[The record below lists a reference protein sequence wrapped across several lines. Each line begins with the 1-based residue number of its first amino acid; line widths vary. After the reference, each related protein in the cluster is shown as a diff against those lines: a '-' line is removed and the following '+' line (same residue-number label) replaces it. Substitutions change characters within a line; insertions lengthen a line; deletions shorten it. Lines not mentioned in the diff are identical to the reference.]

1 MRPLQI
7 VPNCIPA
14 WRIKTALRELLP
26 GDKPKRV
33 GGVWV
38 TKSSKLS
45 RNMTLT
51 VRYHIGTEAL
61 TFDQAIAYLENPPP
75 QAQPAITL
83 VQLELPL
90 EREAS

>member
-14 WRIKTALRELLP
+14 WRIKTALRNLLP

-38 TKSSKLS
+38 TKSAKIS
-45 RNMTLT
+45 RNMSLT
-51 VRYHIGTEAL
+51 VRYHIGTQLL
-61 TFDQAIAYLENPPP
+61 TFEDAVAYIENPP
-75 QAQPAITL
+75 QAQPATL
-83 VQLELPL
+83 IQLELPL
-90 EREAS
+90 QEAS